1 MPAAT
6 RFRSFSAF
14 LFGLLAA
21 AGLLSG
27 CQSSRASFA
36 FQPIVLRAPSRPA
49 AVAAPVIPATASQ
62 AASAIPATVAKAANR
77 NPSVAASPVLSEL
90 MTNDAPAGGLGLVGA
105 KRPATAAATLAE
117 AAQETTAAQALL
129 PQAAPSAATAW
140 SVAAAAPAS
149 QATPKTRLAAR
160 WPVRQLLHRAH
171 APAAQGLGLTVL
183 GLLAMVA
190 LVVALI
196 GLAISGGGL
205 GWIITAG
212 VAALVLLLAYL
223 DPGGH

>member
-14 LFGLLAA
+14 LFGLLAT

-36 FQPIVLRAPSRPA
+36 FQPIVLRAASRPVA
-49 AVAAPVIPATASQ
+49 MAAPAIPATASQ
-62 AASAIPATVAKAANR
+62 AAFTTPETVAKAANR
-77 NPSVAASPVLSEL
+77 NPSVAASSVL
-90 MTNDAPAGGLGLVGA
+90 PAGLPGLVSP
-105 KRPATAAATLAE
+105 KRPATAASTLAE

-140 SVAAAAPAS
+140 AVAAAAPAG
-149 QATPKTRLAAR
+149 QGPPKTRLAAR
-160 WPVRQLLHRAH
+160 WPVRQLLRRAH

-205 GWIITAG
+205 GWIITAAI
-212 VAALVLLLAYL
+212 AAGVLLLAYL

>member
-6 RFRSFSAF
+6 RFRSVSAF

-21 AGLLSG
+21 AGLFSG
-27 CQSSRASFA
+27 CQSNRASFA
-36 FQPIVLRAPSRPA
+36 FQPIVLRAASRPV
-49 AVAAPVIPATASQ
+49 AVAAPAIPATASQ
-62 AASAIPATVAKAANR
+62 AASAAPETVAKAAIR
-77 NPSVAASPVLSEL
+77 NPSVAASPVLTEL
-90 MTNDAPAGGLGLVGA
+90 TTNDAPAGGFGLVSM

-117 AAQETTAAQALL
+117 AAPETTAAQALL

-140 SVAAAAPAS
+140 AVAASAPAS
-149 QATPKTRLAAR
+149 QATPKTHLAAR
-160 WPVRQLLHRAH
+160 WPARQLLRRAH

-205 GWIITAG
+205 GWVITAAI
-212 VAALVLLLAYL
+212 AAGVLLLAYL